1 MAQSKNTT
9 QMRKTLNLTGVT
21 VNAMALIAPG
31 AFLWIT
37 YQLQAAQTF
46 PGTQNTTALDMWPGI
61 VFALI
66 LAFLTAISYSELA
79 RVYPEAGTGSA
90 YYFAEKA
97 FVDKEETTHHKW
109 ARLAKL
115 VTGWAAH
122 LFYWVY
128 PGVMVAFM
136 AVLIAYI
143 AGLFGITIDAIGQI
157 VIAVVFAILVG
168 FIAYRGV
175 NGSTL
180 TALVMN
186 IIQLTAL
193 VGFSVLAIVYRAV
206 NPGHGT
212 FVHTD
217 ALSVVM
223 PHSLMGVL
231 FQATIAILILVG
243 FESCTAF
250 GAEAVNAK
258 KDVPRAI
265 LLSLVIQGLLAYL
278 FEYFAANFAL
288 SDQLTGKDASGAVI
302 KGMDAA
308 AASSAPIGDMI
319 HLIGDTMLG
328 GIGFGLTVTI
338 AITVALAIL
347 GTTLSAMNTGV
358 RITFAMAQ
366 DEEMPEPLGLLHGDF
381 ATPHTAIWI
390 MVAVSALIGAIGTL
404 SVVSLTAVSLA
415 SNLGTFVLYALT
427 CLWTIVAFSGRK
439 DYNFIRHTAVPVLG
453 LLANLVMLVTI
464 FFMGFL
470 GGGDSQTESIGAL
483 AVGGVWAL
491 VSIVYIVIRGRQT
504 GKALFA
510 TSQKATS

>member
-1 MAQSKNTT
+1 MAQSSGAA

-37 YQLQAAQTF
+37 YQLQVAQTF
-46 PGTQNTTALDMWPGI
+46 PGSSNSTALDMWPGI

-79 RVYPEAGTGSA
+79 RLYPEAGTGSC

-97 FVDKEETTHHKW
+97 FVDKEESQHVRW

-136 AVLIAYI
+136 AILLAYI
-143 AGLFGITIDAIGQI
+143 ASLFGVEINALGQI
-157 VIAVVFAILVG
+157 IIAVLFAVGVG

-180 TALVMN
+180 TALVIN
-186 IIQLTAL
+186 VIQLSAL
-193 VGFSVLAIVYRAV
+193 VGFGILAIAFRVI
-206 NPGHGT
+206 NPLHAT
-212 FVHTD
+212 FVQPN
-217 ALSVVM
+217 ALSVM
-223 PHSLMGVL
+223 LPHSIPGVL
-231 FQATIAILILVG
+231 FQSTIAILILVG

-250 GAEAVNAK
+250 GAEAINPRR
-258 KDVPRAI
+258 DIPRAVI
-265 LLSLVIQGLLAYL
+265 LSLVIQGLLAYL
-278 FEYFAANFAL
+278 FEYFAANFAV
-288 SDQLTGKDASGAVI
+288 SDKLVGKAADGSAVSGF
-302 KGMDAA
+302 GAA

-319 HLIGDTMLG
+319 RLIGDSMLG
-328 GIGFGLTVTI
+328 GIGFGLAVVV
-338 AITVALAIL
+338 ALTVALAIL

-358 RITFAMAQ
+358 RITYAMAQ
-366 DEEMPEPLGLLHGDF
+366 DAEMPEPLGLLHGNF
-381 ATPHTAIWI
+381 ATPHFAVWVL
-390 MVAVSALIGAIGTL
+390 VAVSAVIGAVGTL
-404 SVVSLTAVSLA
+404 SVVNLTAITLA

-427 CLWTIVAFSGRK
+427 CLWTIVAFTGRREH
-439 DYNFIRHTAVPVLG
+439 NFVRHTMVPVLG
-453 LLANLVMLVTI
+453 FLANLVMLFTI

-483 AVGGVWAL
+483 ALAGIWA
-491 VSIVYIVIRGRQT
+491 VASIVYVIIQSRRTGRPMLVQ
-504 GKALFA
+504 
-510 TSQKATS
+510 QKA